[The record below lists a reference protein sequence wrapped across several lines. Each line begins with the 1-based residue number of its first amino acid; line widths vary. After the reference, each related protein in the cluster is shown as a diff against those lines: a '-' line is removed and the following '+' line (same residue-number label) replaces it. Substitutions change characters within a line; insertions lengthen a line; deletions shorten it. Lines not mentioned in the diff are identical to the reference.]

1 MSCVKL
7 TIRLASHNIKERYWF
22 QSVKNP
28 KKISV
33 LSLPN
38 YRKMA
43 VSNLSN
49 LKNVGFKFVC
59 VAQTSL
65 SQLNLSVDD
74 GEPHPLSSKT
84 GFGPTLRYIGDIF
97 PTTVELLFILT

>member
-1 MSCVKL
+1 MSKSDLHMSCVKL
-7 TIRLASHNIKERYWF
+7 TIRLASHNIKERCGF
-22 QSVKNP
+22 PVCQ
-28 KKISV
+28 KKITVSS
-33 LSLPN
+33 LSN
-38 YRKMA
+38 YRKIT

-97 PTTVELLFILT
+97 PNNS